1 MQTRGYLPYKH
12 NLRNMKIDKKLTKN
26 ILDWI
31 LNNYNTNLFITPNHH
46 GKGIVRGCPKVDTMD
61 TLLYKQNFPFN
72 DIIELEK
79 SIIKHYNLNYP
90 LRDAEYGIFLSYST
104 EGHRVHLHVDPAAE
118 GDFTL
123 VRFNFLVSKPEEGGN
138 PIINNKVIE
147 VEEDEIW
154 ICEASRYYHTTD
166 EVKGDKPRIMI
177 SFGYNIPNAELIKIN
192 KQ

>member
-1 MQTRGYLPYKH
+1 
-12 NLRNMKIDKKLTKN
+12 
-26 ILDWI
+26 
-31 LNNYNTNLFITPNHH
+31 
-46 GKGIVRGCPKVDTMD
+46 
-61 TLLYKQNFPFN
+61 
-72 DIIELEK
+72 
-79 SIIKHYNLNYP
+79 
-90 LRDAEYGIFLSYST
+90 
-104 EGHRVHLHVDPAAE
+104 HLHIDPPAE

-177 SFGYNIPNAELIKIN
+177 SFGYNIPNTELNKIN
-192 KQ
+192 K